1 MNNSSFANKKTIED
15 INFLN
20 KKVLM
25 RVDYNVPIQDGKIT
39 STKRIDATI
48 NSINKVINQGGKL
61 ILFSH
66 LGRIKS
72 QEDLAKKSLRIVAEK
87 LEQTLGK
94 KVTFV
99 PHTKGP
105 EVEKAIEN
113 MKNGEIILLEN
124 TRFEDLNNKAESKNS
139 EELGKYWAS
148 LGDVFINE
156 AFGTMHREHASN
168 VGIATYISESA
179 LGYLVLEELKA
190 LSKVVESP
198 ESPFMAIVGG
208 AKVSDKIGV
217 LESLL
222 QKADKVLIGG
232 GMSYTFRKALGF
244 EIGQSIVEDDK
255 LELARNLMDKYRD
268 KIVLPIDVACSYEFE
283 DTKPVYFH
291 DNPLEIHKDA
301 MGMDLGPL
309 SIRLFERQLQGAK
322 TVLWNGTLGVAEF
335 SNFRTGTLS
344 VAKIIAKLPNCYSV
358 IGGGDSVAAVESQ
371 GLQSFFSHISTGGGA
386 SITFIEKA
394 DLVGLHPIQNK

>member
-94 KVTFV
+94 KVIFV

-168 VGIATYISESA
+168 VGIATHISESA

>member
-72 QEDLAKKSLRIVAEK
+72 QEDLAKKSLQIVAEK

-168 VGIATYISESA
+168 VGIATHISESA

>member
-1 MNNSSFANKKTIED
+1 MNNSSFANKKTIDD

-25 RVDYNVPIQDGKIT
+25 RVDYNVPIQDGQIT

-61 ILFSH
+61 ILLSH

-72 QEDLAKKSLRIVAEK
+72 EEDLAKKSLRIVAEK

-99 PHTKGP
+99 PHTKGV
-105 EVEKAIEN
+105 EVEKAIKN
-113 MKNGEIILLEN
+113 MQNGEIILLEN

-156 AFGTMHREHASN
+156 AFGTMHRSHASN
-168 VGIATYISESA
+168 VGIATYIGESA

-255 LELARNLMDKYRD
+255 LELARDLINKYKE

-291 DNPLEIHKDA
+291 NDPLNLDKKA

-358 IGGGDSVAAVESQ
+358 IGGGDSVAAVENQ

-386 SITFIEKA
+386 SIAFIETA

>member
-99 PHTKGP
+99 PHTKGT

-168 VGIATYISESA
+168 VGIATHISESA

-232 GMSYTFRKALGF
+232 GMSYTFRKSLGF